1 MPITS
6 TQYEKAKCP
15 LFYKCTFLWGIWCF
29 DQSTYVHLCIENLC
43 EWTNHRC
50 TEKGDVTGFP
60 LRGRNWSFSSHG
72 KSRLAS
78 KVVSCAHQAH
88 LKLQWRLLLWPF
100 FKVILVL
107 SLTNLIRGRKT
118 ICSQK
123 RGMLLLQRSNG
134 VRKTCWCPMWK
145 IELKRLFLLQVCDF
159 LLCLHLLQHC
169 HWALSLNANN
179 VTWEQL
185 LFCATQQFILTEN
198 EREKSAYPW
207 FCITLC
213 LILPHHCPMR
223 LDLFFLEK
231 MCCNLINKMSFH
243 IKNIICTTKCN
254 LLYSH
259 LHISHSHE
267 PCLSCFGH
275 FKWRYQA
282 FHTPSQIFL
291 SLEWVRKTIG
301 NISVYTNSGQLWYQS
316 SNSIK

>member
-1 MPITS
+1 MKAYDSWYSDHPYLLLLPSLSCPENSKCNCLLSWNSICSSITS
-6 TQYEKAKCP
+6 
-15 LFYKCTFLWGIWCF
+15 LL
-29 DQSTYVHLCIENLC
+29 LC
-43 EWTNHRC
+43 NHILKYLKNPC
-50 TEKGDVTGFP
+50 
-60 LRGRNWSFSSHG
+60 HM
-72 KSRLAS
+72 
-78 KVVSCAHQAH
+78 
-88 LKLQWRLLLWPF
+88 LKLKLHQR
-100 FKVILVL
+100 KKD
-107 SLTNLIRGRKT
+107 NLFP
-118 ICSQK
+118 K